1 MRPSGVFGELGLRK
15 AGRLA
20 SPAAVTIAGHG
31 ARAVVIGLLVNI
43 FEKKREAQ
51 NPFFS
56 VVELTD
62 DTTDPE
68 VWGRNFP
75 LQ

>member
-1 MRPSGVFGELGLRK
+1 
-15 AGRLA
+15 
-20 SPAAVTIAGHG
+20 VTIAGHG